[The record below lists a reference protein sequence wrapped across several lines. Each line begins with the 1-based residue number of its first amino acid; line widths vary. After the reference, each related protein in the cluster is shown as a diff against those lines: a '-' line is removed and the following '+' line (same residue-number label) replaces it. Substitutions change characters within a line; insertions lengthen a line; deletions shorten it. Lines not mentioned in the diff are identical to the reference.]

1 MLTSVLTLIFQ
12 IMKHGI
18 YGLAL
23 LADRVFHI
31 LALRHAVVEV
41 DKVEEVACI
50 GKAILHKTL
59 DNAMPHVYQLLIAMC
74 LTPLYLVKGVEQHAA
89 AEAYLHLARGFAI
102 VGKDGMT

>member
-1 MLTSVLTLIFQ
+1 MLALIFQ

-23 LADRVFHI
+23 LADRVYHV

-41 DKVEEVACI
+41 DKVEEVASI
-50 GKAILHKTL
+50 GKAILHEAL

-89 AEAYLHLARGFAI
+89 AEAYLHLTGGFAI
-102 VGKDGMT
+102 VCKNGVT